1 MLPPACAR
9 SRVFMALVAGCVA
22 GVLGLTGLLG
32 FLCYA
37 VAMALVRAAAV
48 SLRRPRSVERLVTGM
63 ATRRRR
69 SHSSRAG
76 SRISPPR

>member
-48 SLRRPRSVERLVTGM
+48 SLR
-63 ATRRRR
+63 
-69 SHSSRAG
+69 
-76 SRISPPR
+76 